1 MLKVGEFKKFL
12 ETLDDELEIGL
23 MTYYDEQEDCAEY
36 EECVEIALL
45 PLKDDPMGAK
55 IVLLSAVDTG
65 LEGDELDEEEED
77 EQ

>member
-12 ETLDDELEIGL
+12 ETLDDEMEIGL
-23 MTYYDEQEDCAEY
+23 LTSYDEREDCVEY